1 MFVFRLLPV
10 IFSMVLL
17 STHFY
22 RGGHL
27 LLASG
32 ALLSL
37 GLLCIRRPPA
47 VWLLQGLLGAGTAE
61 WLATAVRLAMFRQS
75 QGLPWQRLA
84 IILGLVALGTLL
96 STLVF
101 RRENLRIHYNLP
113 RKKQLRP

>member
-1 MFVFRLLPV
+1 MNVLRLLPV
-10 IFSMVLL
+10 IFSMLLL
-17 STHFY
+17 SAHFY
-22 RGGHL
+22 RAGHL

-47 VWLLQGLLGAGTAE
+47 VWLMQGLLGAGTAE
-61 WLATAVRLAMFRQS
+61 WISTAVRFAMYRHA

-84 IILGLVALGTLL
+84 VILGLVSLFTLL

-101 RRENLRIHYNLP
+101 RTDALKDRYNLLS
-113 RKKQLRP
+113 KKP